1 MVLIGRVRAHAASE
15 DGFALMEAVVAAAV
29 LVLVVMGVLA
39 AMDAA
44 SGTAGANKA
53 RTVAATLAEE
63 DQERLRGMATA
74 DVDAGSFG
82 SRDVTVANVKYTI
95 TSKAEWVRDATGET
109 VSCSTEAGQ
118 ASYMRITSTVTS
130 AATGAALKPV
140 VLSSI
145 VAPRAGAASQG
156 TLAVMV
162 KNAAGLPVVNLP
174 VEATGPMTRTELTN
188 EAGCAVFGLLDP
200 GSYQVKLNTGG
211 WVDKAGTPTPIQTA
225 TVTHGN
231 VSTLEFAYDKASSL
245 TVQVKTRLVD
255 GSERPDP
262 STSVVAANTGVPPS
276 GFRLLKPASPATTI
290 ALGNLFPFPDG
301 YTVYSGTCPG
311 ADPANFVPDYYASHQ
326 GVVTLAPGVP
336 GGTISVLEPA
346 INLQVT
352 RGGNQA
358 EAPTFEEPQSRAYIY
373 VKTAGCTPERF
384 EITPLE
390 RGGRLPNP
398 GFPFGDYDIC
408 VGDGQGRSA
417 KASVTNDDPD
427 GTATIPLWIDT
438 TNQSTG
444 DCP

>member
-1 MVLIGRVRAHAASE
+1 
-15 DGFALMEAVVAAAV
+15 MEAVVAAAV

-39 AMDAA
+39 AMDAV

-82 SRDVTVANVKYTI
+82 SRDVMVANVKYTI
-95 TSKAEWVRDATGET
+95 TSKAEWVRDASGET
-109 VSCSTEAGQ
+109 VSCSTEVGQ

-130 AATGAALKPV
+130 PATGASVKPV
-140 VLSSI
+140 VISSI

-162 KNAAGLPVVNLP
+162 KNAAGLPVMNLS
-174 VEATGPMTRTELTN
+174 VEAAGPMSRTELTN

-211 WVDKAGTPTPIQTA
+211 WVDKAGSQTPIQAA
-225 TVTHGN
+225 TVTQGN

-245 TVQVKTRLVD
+245 SVQVKTRLFD
-255 GSERPDP
+255 GSAWTEPADP
-262 STSVVAANTGVPPS
+262 STAVVAANTGVPPS
-276 GFRLLKPASPATTI
+276 GFRLFKPSSPATTI
-290 ALGNLFPFPDG
+290 ALGSLFPFPDG

-311 ADPANFVPDYYASHQ
+311 ADPANFVPDYYSSHQ

-346 INLQVT
+346 INLRVT
-352 RGGNQA
+352 RGGNEA
-358 EAPTFEEPQSRAYIY
+358 TAPTFEEPQSRAYIY
-373 VKTAGCTPERF
+373 LKTPGCTTERF
-384 EITPLE
+384 EIMPLAT
-390 RGGRLPNP
+390 GGKLPNP
-398 GFPFGDYDIC
+398 GFPFGEYDIC
-408 VGDGQGRSA
+408 VGDGQRRRA
-417 KASVTNDDPD
+417 MASVRNDDPD
-427 GTATIPLWIDT
+427 GTDQINLWINT
-438 TNQSTG
+438 TANENG